1 MEPQQKDQEDVGW
14 LDLVMIKNACFIC
27 GLTSLCINH
36 IDTIGKLEKI
46 KVCVAYEYKGEKIQY
61 IPIDRENC
69 KPIYEE
75 FDGWEIEKG
84 ITKYENLPN
93 NAKKYIDFIENYTK
107 IKVKYIG
114 IGADE
119 KETIIK

>member
-75 FDGWEIEKG
+75 LEKG